1 MAIRVLHTADWHIG
15 SFPGPEING
24 ENGRFLD
31 VQDILNQFVTAAER
45 EDPDF
50 ILIAGDVFHQA
61 KVWSDRG
68 LKEQSLCVNILR
80 KLADIALV
88 LVMRGTP
95 NHDSEEQFR
104 TLETALAGND
114 RISIVTKPGIDFYTG
129 KSGQFL
135 QVACIPGFD
144 KALFD
149 AVNDTAES
157 DSVFYSRELVKLVQ
171 EMSQQVNPR
180 VPSILAAHY
189 TIGGA
194 NMESGQTAL
203 FSEVDPT
210 FAQDTLQQSPFSLCC
225 FGHIHKPQALEK
237 DRIIY
242 AGALEPVDRNDTGPH
257 GYIRGEVSEAGVRTQ
272 WIPCAGREYIH
283 LEIHVDGS
291 DTEGSVR
298 ERIRKCIDEQGNEN
312 IYKITLT
319 GKRNP
324 DIKFDANRIAGLGNI
339 LETVDETCPA
349 YDIMRLLEE
358 NRENLL
364 GQYISR
370 FAGCRE
376 GSLEYEALCEG
387 IDVLLAGRD

>member
-1 MAIRVLHTADWHIG
+1 MRFIHIADVHLGAQPDAGPIYSENRPQELWDTFEHVIRVC
-15 SFPGPEING
+15 E
-24 ENGRFLD
+24 E
-31 VQDILNQFVTAAER
+31 ER
-45 EDPDF
+45 TDLL
-50 ILIAGDVFHQA
+50 LIAGDLFHRQPLLRELREVDYLFSRLTHT
-61 KVWSDRG
+61 KVV
-68 LKEQSLCVNILR
+68 L
-80 KLADIALV
+80 IA
-88 LVMRGTP
+88 G
-95 NHDSEEQFR
+95 NHDYIRRDSYYRTFRWSENVYPLFGR
-104 TLETALAGND
+104 TLEYVDFPELGTAVYGL
-114 RISIVTKPGIDFYTG
+114 SYH
-129 KSGQFL
+129 
-135 QVACIPGFD
+135 
-144 KALFD
+144 
-149 AVNDTAES
+149 
-157 DSVFYSRELVKLVQ
+157 SREIREPLYDRAAPAGA
-171 EMSQQVNPR
+171 EPIE
-180 VPSILAAHY
+180 ILLAH
-189 TIGGA
+189 GGDQKHIPIDRKVLA
-194 NMESGQTAL
+194 SSGFCYIAL
-203 FSEVDPT
+203 
-210 FAQDTLQQSPFSLCC
+210 
-225 FGHIHKPQALEK
+225 GHIHKPQALEK

-312 IYKITLT
+312 IYKITLI
-319 GKRNP
+319 GKRNS
-324 DIKFDANRIAGLGNI
+324 DVKFDANRIAGLGNI